1 VESVWGYLGGD
12 DGDYEDEHAHVEY
25 TLRWA
30 HLPQG
35 IKSGRGNRT
44 VSIPVSVSGR
54 GNRTVSIPVSVR
66 QGLQLQLDYRWRG

>member
-1 VESVWGYLGGD
+1 MESVWGYLGGD

-44 VSIPVSVSGR
+44 VSIPVSV
-54 GNRTVSIPVSVR
+54 R